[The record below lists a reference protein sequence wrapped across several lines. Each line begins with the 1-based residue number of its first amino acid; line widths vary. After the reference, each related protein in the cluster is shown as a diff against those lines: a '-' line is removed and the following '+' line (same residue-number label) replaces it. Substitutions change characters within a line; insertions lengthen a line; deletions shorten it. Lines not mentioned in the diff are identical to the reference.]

1 MRYITFRE
9 GFYAACDAMAL
20 LYTRYPTITPVIEEQ
35 IEDDLIKYL
44 ESHGT
49 AYESDCA
56 AYELDY
62 IDAEDDLVLID
73 PQTIAPLILQDIK
86 EELQHD

>member
-1 MRYITFRE
+1 MRYITNRE

-44 ESHGT
+44 ESHGI
-49 AYESDCA
+49 AYEPGYISD
-56 AYELDY
+56 ER
-62 IDAEDDLVLID
+62 DLIVVD
-73 PQTIAPLILQDIK
+73 PQIIAPLILQDIK
-86 EELQHD
+86 EELQHV

>member
-1 MRYITFRE
+1 MRYITNRD

-35 IEDDLIKYL
+35 IEDDLIAYL
-44 ESHGT
+44 ESHG
-49 AYESDCA
+49 AVAD
-56 AYELDY
+56 ELDY
-62 IDAEDDLVLID
+62 TIENGDFIIVD

-86 EELQHD
+86 EVQQHD

>member
-9 GFYAACDAMAL
+9 GFYAAWDAMVL
-20 LYTRYPTITPVIEEQ
+20 LYTRYPTITPTIEEQ
-35 IEDDLIKYL
+35 IELDLITYL
-44 ESHGT
+44 EAHGT
-49 AYESDCA
+49 AYESDCD

-62 IDAEDDLVLID
+62 INSEDELILVD

-86 EELQHD
+86 EALQHD

>member
-20 LYTRYPTITPVIEEQ
+20 LYTRYPTITPAIEEQ
-35 IEDDLIKYL
+35 IEDDLIAYL
-44 ESHGT
+44 ETHGIV
-49 AYESDCA
+49 YESGHISD
-56 AYELDY
+56 ER
-62 IDAEDDLVLID
+62 DLIVVD
-73 PQTIAPLILQDIK
+73 PQIIAPLILQDIK